1 MLSLLNLVLH
11 IFCSGYYV
19 TSLNCTSLH
28 LGLPLLTLYMLLR
41 LTFYFNYL
49 YKNMNICL
57 HELYAENSQMS
68 CFYPNCE
75 TLCDPYN

>member
-1 MLSLLNLVLH
+1 MLSLLNLVLD

-19 TSLNCTSLH
+19 MSLNCTSLH

-49 YKNMNICL
+49 YINMNICL
-57 HELYAENSQMS
+57 YELYAENSQMS
-68 CFYPNCE
+68 CFYPN
-75 TLCDPYN
+75 